1 MIVCKGAAEA
11 MKEMKVEVR
20 VKLEEVRV
28 RVQMLVL
35 EQASWQ

>member
-1 MIVCKGAAEA
+1 